1 MTDFSLFF
9 KIKLRP
15 SKMENQP
22 SKTEEQLK
30 SFMFVTTRSP
40 PQLVILGWW
49 KNKYSGKG

>member
-1 MTDFSLFF
+1 MTDFRLFF
-9 KIKLRP
+9 KIKL
-15 SKMENQP
+15 KMENQP

-49 KNKYSGKG
+49 KNKYSGEG